1 MKVSQFGPL
10 LDSRLKCVSMS
21 DSITNYTKE
30 RIVSPQALID
40 ADTNIYIMAMGALLG
55 WFVGKNLTDH

>member
-1 MKVSQFGPL
+1 MYF
-10 LDSRLKCVSMS
+10 SMS